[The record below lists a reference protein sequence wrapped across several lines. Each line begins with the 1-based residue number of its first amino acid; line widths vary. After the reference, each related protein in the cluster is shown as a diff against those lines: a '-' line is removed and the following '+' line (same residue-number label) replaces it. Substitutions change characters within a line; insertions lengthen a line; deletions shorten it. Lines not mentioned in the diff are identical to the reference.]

1 MSETD
6 KKTHPKSDAPPPPT
20 TPPATPPVR
29 EALDAENIQRLQD
42 NPRNKDA
49 KLDVAI
55 DESFPASDP
64 PSQTQPA
71 HGKKPAPSTGGGD

>member
-1 MSETD
+1 MPD
-6 KKTHPKSDAPPPPT
+6 MDNKPHPPADHQT
-20 TPPATPPVR
+20 PATPPVR
-29 EALDAENIQRLQD
+29 EALDAEDVKKLQK
-42 NPRNKDA
+42 NPASKDG

-71 HGKKPAPSTGGGD
+71 HGKNPPPSTGGGD

>member
-6 KKTHPKSDAPPPPT
+6 KKPHPESPDP
-20 TPPATPPVR
+20 PPATPPVR
-29 EALDAENIQRLQD
+29 DALDAGDVEKLQN
-42 NPRNKDA
+42 NPSSKDG

-64 PSQTQPA
+64 PSQTQLA
-71 HGKKPAPSTGGGD
+71 HGKKPMPSTGGGD